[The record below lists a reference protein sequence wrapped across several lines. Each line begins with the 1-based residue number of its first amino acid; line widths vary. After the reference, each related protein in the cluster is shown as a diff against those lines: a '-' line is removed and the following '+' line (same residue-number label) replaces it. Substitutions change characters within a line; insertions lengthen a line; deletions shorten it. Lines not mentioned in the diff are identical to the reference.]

1 MIEEVIKQLNA
12 KEDLDFLA
20 MKSTLEAIMSGEV
33 DDLLIEAFLIGL
45 NEKGVKEIEI
55 TAAASVMKE
64 KSLTFRIGKSLT
76 FKIGDGSH
84 IDTCGTGGTGIHT
97 FNCSTASSF
106 VAAAGGASVT
116 KHGNKAV
123 SSKSGSADFL
133 MAAGADIGHDRNKL
147 ESIFNRVGFIFLFA
161 PLHHESMKY
170 VMPARQRIGKK
181 TIFNLLGPHTN
192 PCGAKRQILGVYHKD
207 LLTTFASVAN
217 KLSME
222 HALIVH
228 GFDGLDEITITDST
242 YIAELKNKE
251 ITHYEI
257 SPKDFGLSLANI
269 SEISAQ
275 SADDSLLLVREAFAG
290 EQSAVQDMIA
300 LNAGAALYLAG
311 SVSSIA
317 DGVELSF
324 TLMNNG
330 MAADK
335 LAAYVRIS
343 NNS

>member
-1 MIEEVIKQLNA
+1 MIEDVIKQLNA
-12 KEDLDFLA
+12 KEDLDFLS
-20 MKSTLEAIMSGEV
+20 MKSTLEAIMSGGV
-33 DDLLIEAFLIGL
+33 DDRSIEDFLIAL
-45 NEKGVKEIEI
+45 NEKGIKEIEI

-64 KSLTFRIGKSLT
+64 KSLTFNIGGGT
-76 FKIGDGSH
+76 H

-116 KHGNKAV
+116 KHGNRAI

-133 MAAGADIGHDRNKL
+133 IAAGADISHDRDKL
-147 ESIFNRVGFIFLFA
+147 ENIFNRVGFVFLFA

-170 VMPARQRIGKK
+170 VMPARQRIAKK

-192 PCGAKRQILGVYHKD
+192 PCGAKRQILGVYNKE
-207 LLTTFASVAN
+207 LLSTFASVAK
-217 KLSME
+217 KLSMD

-242 YIAELKNKE
+242 YIAELKNKK

-257 SPKDFGLSLANI
+257 SPKDFGLPLAKI
-269 SEISAQ
+269 SEVAAQ
-275 SADDSLLLVREAFAG
+275 SADDSLLLVMEAFAG
-290 EQSAVQDMIA
+290 KKSAVQDMIA
-300 LNAGAALYLAG
+300 LNAGAALYLGGKAD
-311 SVSSIA
+311 SIA
-317 DGVELSF
+317 DGVELSL

-343 NNS
+343 NS